1 MARGFGSQRRFRD
14 AGFTDTS
21 GRQVLPKP
29 VLLPA
34 AITGPAVA
42 AECGAPLSRE
52 EGSPWSLS
60 LTLHV
65 PDTFAVHFRFHLSLF

>member
-21 GRQVLPKP
+21 GRQVLPRP

-42 AECGAPLSRE
+42 AE
-52 EGSPWSLS
+52 
-60 LTLHV
+60 
-65 PDTFAVHFRFHLSLF
+65 